1 MIREKS
7 CIVKTVEELAQITDE
22 LNIIDFLRSYFQY
35 EYEEIFKK
43 ELDEKIAESKDYY
56 YKEDSWDIRK
66 YTLFVLKY
74 FMEKRYNINLYYVN
88 LENIKLV
95 IFYENII
102 TTLIEDDPKAIEIN
116 KRIYEIRKIYIL
128 FRSLISN
135 SSINIQMHKT
145 ALELIGMRTLTQEK
159 IDQDE
164 NGFYKDFLSRN
175 IASNILNPFFT
186 EYIELLRKDI

>member
-7 CIVKTVEELAQITDE
+7 CIVKTVEELAQIADE

-116 KRIYEIRKIYIL
+116 KRIYEIRKIYLL

-135 SSINIQMHKT
+135 SNINIQMHKT

-159 IDQDE
+159 VDQDE

-175 IASNILNPFFT
+175 IASNILNPFFA